1 MSAADLG
8 EAPPAGALRIDPVRA
23 ECIRTLFQQIRN
35 SFAAAGVVTVYMCA
49 TQAPFHPWTE
59 IAAWLAVQLSTQ
71 AFRVWL
77 VARYRR
83 IPADD
88 DGTRLE
94 RAARLNT
101 LYMLIAGC
109 VWGSTAFLFMDT
121 AQPIT
126 VALTLCGLYGISGGS
141 VPGNAYNPSGLYA
154 FVGAIFGLVML
165 RFLLIGQ
172 YVYDVLGLASVGY
185 SAILFG
191 FCRVQNRE
199 LREGFAIR
207 FENRRLLAALEVE
220 KAEAEAARGRA
231 EKANLAKSQLLAAAS
246 HDLRQPLHAL
256 SLFSGSLQ
264 SLALDDEAKDVA
276 ARIQANV
283 AAMEKLFNGL
293 LDISR
298 LEAGVVQSSREP
310 VACQDLFDR
319 LAGYFDPVA
328 EQQGLDLRFRET
340 DLWVDADPAL
350 TEQICVNLVTNAL
363 RYTRTGGILVA
374 ARRRRSSV
382 SIEVADTGIGIGIA
396 RADQG
401 RIFDEFVQLGNPER
415 DRGKGLGLG
424 LAIAQRLAA
433 IMGSRIEISSQ
444 PGKGSRFA
452 FALPR
457 AQPAA
462 LARAAPA
469 PDLMLGMRLLLIDDD
484 AMVRE
489 GAGLLLGQWGVKAAL
504 AADLAAAEAL
514 IAENPRF
521 DICLADYRLPGD
533 IDGLQVIARL
543 QASPKAPGAFCL
555 VTGDMG
561 AEVLAAADAART
573 PIIHKPLHPARLR
586 ALLNHLAAGRAA
598 ASATRPFVEAH
609 SSHVNDGP
617 TVEKRRGPAHA
628 AGAIARWRRDSD
640 HT

>member
-1 MSAADLG
+1 MTESAAF
-8 EAPPAGALRIDPVRA
+8 PASAGGLRIDPVRA

-35 SFAAAGVVTVYMCA
+35 SFAAAGVVTIYMCA

-59 IAAWLAVQLSTQ
+59 IAAWLAVQLATQ
-71 AFRVWL
+71 LFRLWL

-83 IPADD
+83 IAADD
-88 DGTRLE
+88 DGRGLE
-94 RAARLNT
+94 RAAALNT
-101 LYMLIAGC
+101 LYMALAGW
-109 VWGSTAFLFMDT
+109 VWGATAFLFMDV

-141 VPGNAYNPSGLYA
+141 VPGNAYNPAGLYV
-154 FVGAIFGLVML
+154 FVGAIFGLVMV

-172 YVYDVLGLASVGY
+172 YAYDVLGLASIGY

-199 LREGFAIR
+199 LKEGFAIR

-220 KAEAEAARGRA
+220 KSEAEAARSRA

-264 SLALDDEAKDVA
+264 SLALDAEAKDVA
-276 ARIQANV
+276 ARIQSNV

-298 LEAGVVQSSREP
+298 LEAGVVQSHREP
-310 VACQDLFDR
+310 MSCQDLFDR

-328 EQQGLDLRFRET
+328 EQQGLDLRFRDT

-363 RYTRTGGILVA
+363 RYTHTGGILVA
-374 ARRRRSSV
+374 ARRRGPRV
-382 SIEVADTGIGIGIA
+382 SIEVSDTGIGIA
-396 RADQG
+396 PDDQA
-401 RIFDEFVQLGNPER
+401 RIFEDFVQLGNPER

-424 LAIAQRLAA
+424 LSIAQRLAA
-433 IMGSRIEISSQ
+433 ILDSRIEITSTE
-444 PGKGSRFA
+444 GRGSRFA
-452 FALPR
+452 LSLP
-457 AQPAA
+457 A
-462 LARAAPA
+462 AAPA
-469 PDLMLGMRLLLIDDD
+469 EVARLSTRAVAQPDLMSGMRLLLIDDD

-489 GAGLLLGQWGVKAAL
+489 GAGLLLRQWGVEVAL
-504 AADLAAAEAL
+504 ADGLAAAEAE
-514 IAENPRF
+514 ISTGPRF
-521 DICLADYRLPGD
+521 DVCIADYRLPGD
-533 IDGLQVIARL
+533 LNGLAIIERL
-543 QASPKAPGAFCL
+543 SRRPDAPSAFCL
-555 VTGDMG
+555 VTGDM
-561 AEVLAAADAART
+561 APDVLAAANAAQT

-586 ALLNHLAAGRAA
+586 ALLNHLAAGA
-598 ASATRPFVEAH
+598 
-609 SSHVNDGP
+609 
-617 TVEKRRGPAHA
+617 RREVA
-628 AGAIARWRRDSD
+628 
-640 HT
+640 

>member
-1 MSAADLG
+1 VTAATV
-8 EAPPAGALRIDPVRA
+8 AVGATAEVEGGLRIDPVRA

-35 SFAAAGVVTVYMCA
+35 SFAAAGVVTIYMCA
-49 TQAPFHPWTE
+49 TQAPFQPWRV
-59 IAAWLAVQLSTQ
+59 IAGWLAVQLATQ
-71 AFRVWL
+71 VLRLWL
-77 VARYRR
+77 VSRYRK

-101 LYMLIAGC
+101 LYMLIAGL
-109 VWGSTAFLFMDT
+109 VWGSTAFLFMQT
-121 AQPIT
+121 GQPIT

-141 VPGNAYNPSGLYA
+141 VPGNAYNPQGLYA

-172 YVYDVLGLASVGY
+172 YAYDVLGLASIGY

-199 LREGFAIR
+199 LKEGFAIR
-207 FENRRLLAALEVE
+207 FENRRLLAALELE

-276 ARIQANV
+276 SRIQSNV

-298 LEAGVVQSSREP
+298 LEAGVVQSHRQP
-310 VACQDLFDR
+310 VSCQDLFDR

-328 EQQGLDLRFRET
+328 DQQGLDLRFRDT
-340 DLWVDADPAL
+340 DLWVDADPTL
-350 TEQICVNLVTNAL
+350 SEQICVNLAANAL
-363 RYTRTGGILVA
+363 RYTRTGGVLVA
-374 ARRRRSSV
+374 ARRRGDSV
-382 SIEVADTGIGIGIA
+382 SIEVSDTGIGIA
-396 RADQG
+396 RSDQA
-401 RIFDEFVQLGNPER
+401 RIFDEFVQIGNPER

-433 IMGSRIEISSQ
+433 ILGSQIEIASVE
-444 PGKGSRFA
+444 GRGSRFS

-457 AQPAA
+457 AEPTPAA
-462 LARAAPA
+462 KVLAA
-469 PDLMLGMRLLLIDDD
+469 PDLMRGLRVLLIDDD

-489 GAGLLLGQWGVKAAL
+489 GAGLLLGQWGVEVAL
-504 AADLAAAEAL
+504 AADLSEAQAVLADAAQ
-514 IAENPRF
+514 F
-521 DICLADYRLPGD
+521 DICLTDYRLPGELN
-533 IDGLQVIARL
+533 GLTVIATL
-543 QASPKAPGAFCL
+543 CALPGAPRAFCL

-561 AEVLAAADAART
+561 ADVLAAAAEAGV

-586 ALLNHLAAGRAA
+586 ALLNHLAAGGVKRGSLARA
-598 ASATRPFVEAH
+598 V
-609 SSHVNDGP
+609 G
-617 TVEKRRGPAHA
+617 
-628 AGAIARWRRDSD
+628 
-640 HT
+640 

>member
-1 MSAADLG
+1 VSAADTAAV
-8 EAPPAGALRIDPVRA
+8 APPAARPGAYEGLRIDPVRA

-35 SFAAAGVVTVYMCA
+35 SFAAAAVVTIYMCA

-71 AFRVWL
+71 VLRLWL

-83 IPADD
+83 VPADD

-94 RAARLNT
+94 RAAGLNT
-101 LYMLIAGC
+101 LYMLIAGL
-109 VWGSTAFLFMDT
+109 VWGSTAFLFMDPR
-121 AQPIT
+121 QPIT

-154 FVGAIFGLVML
+154 FVGAIFGLVMA

-172 YVYDVLGLASVGY
+172 YAYDVLGLASIGY

-199 LREGFAIR
+199 LRDGFAIR
-207 FENRRLLAALEVE
+207 FENRRLLAELEVE

-298 LEAGVVQSSREP
+298 LEAGVVQSCREP
-310 VACQDLFDR
+310 VSCQDLFDR

-328 EQQGLDLRFRET
+328 EQQGLDLRFRDT
-340 DLWVDADPAL
+340 GLWVDADPAL

-363 RYTRTGGILVA
+363 RYTRAGGILVA
-374 ARRRRSSV
+374 ARRRAGRV
-382 SIEVADTGIGIGIA
+382 CIEVADTGIGIA
-396 RADQG
+396 PADQA
-401 RIFDEFVQLGNPER
+401 RIFEEFVQIGNPER
-415 DRGKGLGLG
+415 DRSKGLGLG

-433 IMGSRIEISSQ
+433 ILDSRIEIASTE
-444 PGKGSRFA
+444 GRGSRFS
-452 FALPR
+452 FTLPGAR
-457 AQPAA
+457 PAA
-462 LARAAPA
+462 TPKAAAA
-469 PDLMLGMRLLLIDDD
+469 PDLMQGLRLLLIDDD

-489 GAGLLLGQWGVKAAL
+489 GAGLLLRQWGVEVAL
-504 AADLAAAEAL
+504 APGLAAAEAL
-514 IAENPRF
+514 IDARLAAGSAPF
-521 DICLADYRLPGD
+521 DICLADYRLPD
-533 IDGLQVIARL
+533 DLHGLEVIARL
-543 QASPKAPGAFCL
+543 SARPGAPGAFCL

-561 AEVLAAADAART
+561 ADVLAAADAAGV

-586 ALLNHLAAGRAA
+586 ALLNHLAAGRAGA
-598 ASATRPFVEAH
+598 RASAAVA
-609 SSHVNDGP
+609 S
-617 TVEKRRGPAHA
+617 
-628 AGAIARWRRDSD
+628 
-640 HT
+640 

>member
-1 MSAADLG
+1 VTAEPATADRG
-8 EAPPAGALRIDPVRA
+8 GGLRIDPVRA

-35 SFAAAGVVTVYMCA
+35 SFAAAGVVTIYMCA
-49 TQAPFHPWTE
+49 TQAPFQPWRK
-59 IAAWLAVQLSTQ
+59 IAGWLVVQLATQ
-71 AFRVWL
+71 VLRLWL
-77 VARYRR
+77 VNRYRK

-101 LYMLIAGC
+101 LYMLIAGLA
-109 VWGSTAFLFMDT
+109 WGSTAFLFMQT
-121 AQPIT
+121 SQPIT

-141 VPGNAYNPSGLYA
+141 VPGNAYNPAGLYA

-172 YVYDVLGLASVGY
+172 YAYDVLGLASIGY

-199 LREGFAIR
+199 LKEGFAIR
-207 FENRRLLAALEVE
+207 FENRRLLAALELE

-276 ARIQANV
+276 ARIQSNV

-298 LEAGVVQSSREP
+298 LEAGVVQSHREP
-310 VACQDLFDR
+310 MSCQDLFDR

-328 EQQGLDLRFRET
+328 EQQGLDLRFRDT
-340 DLWVDADPAL
+340 DLWVDADPTL
-350 TEQICVNLVTNAL
+350 SEQICVNLVTNAL
-363 RYTRTGGILVA
+363 RYTRTGGVLVA
-374 ARRRRSSV
+374 ARRRAGSV
-382 SIEVADTGIGIGIA
+382 SIEVSDTGIGIA
-396 RADQG
+396 RVDQA
-401 RIFDEFVQLGNPER
+401 RIFDEFVQVGNPER
-415 DRGKGLGLG
+415 DRSKGLGLG

-433 IMGSRIEISSQ
+433 ILSSQIEIASVE
-444 PGKGSRFA
+444 GRGSRFS

-457 AQPAA
+457 AEPAPAA
-462 LARAAPA
+462 KVLAA
-469 PDLMLGMRLLLIDDD
+469 PDLMQGLRVLLIDDD

-489 GAGLLLGQWGVKAAL
+489 GAGLLLGQWGVEVAL
-504 AADLAAAEAL
+504 AADLTEAQRL
-514 IAENPRF
+514 LADGAPF
-521 DICLADYRLPGD
+521 DICLTDYRLPGELN
-533 IDGLQVIARL
+533 GLTVIARL
-543 QASPKAPGAFCL
+543 SALPGAPRAFCL

-561 AEVLAAADAART
+561 ADVLAAAAEAGV

-586 ALLNHLAAGRAA
+586 ALLNHLAAGGGRGSLPRA
-598 ASATRPFVEAH
+598 V
-609 SSHVNDGP
+609 G
-617 TVEKRRGPAHA
+617 
-628 AGAIARWRRDSD
+628 
-640 HT
+640 

>member
-1 MSAADLG
+1 MSTAERVALAPLAANGGGLVI
-8 EAPPAGALRIDPVRA
+8 EPVRA

-71 AFRVWL
+71 LLRLWL

-88 DGTRLE
+88 DGRRLE
-94 RAARLNT
+94 RAASLNT
-101 LYMLIAGC
+101 LYMAIAGC
-109 VWGSTAFLFMDT
+109 VWGSTAFLFMDL

-141 VPGNAYNPSGLYA
+141 VPGNAYNPAGLYA
-154 FVGAIFGLVML
+154 FVGAIFGLVMI
-165 RFLLIGQ
+165 RFLLVGQ
-172 YVYDVLGLASVGY
+172 YAYDVLGAASVGY

-199 LREGFAIR
+199 LQEGFAIR
-207 FENRRLLAALEVE
+207 FENRRLLAELAVE

-264 SLALDDEAKDVA
+264 SLALDEEAKDVA
-276 ARIQANV
+276 SRIQSNV

-298 LEAGVVQSSREP
+298 LEAGVVQSHREP
-310 VACQDLFDR
+310 MSCQDLFDR

-328 EQQGLDLRFRET
+328 EQQGLDLRFRDT
-340 DLWVDADPAL
+340 DLWVDADPTL

-374 ARRRRSSV
+374 ARRLGGRV
-382 SIEVADTGIGIGIA
+382 SIAVADTGIGIA
-396 RADQG
+396 PADQA
-401 RIFDEFVQLGNPER
+401 RIFEEFVQIGNPER

-424 LAIAQRLAA
+424 LSIAQRLAA
-433 IMGSRIEISSQ
+433 ILDSRIEIRSAE
-444 PGKGSRFA
+444 GKGSRFS
-452 FALPR
+452 FDLP
-457 AQPAA
+457 
-462 LARAAPA
+462 RAAPA
-469 PDLMLGMRLLLIDDD
+469 KVAKAAVQPDLMAGLRLLLIDDD

-489 GAGLLLGQWGVKAAL
+489 GAERLLRQWGVDVAL
-504 AADLAAAEAL
+504 AADLAEAEAL
-514 IAENPRF
+514 IGQTVEATGARF
-521 DICLADYRLPGD
+521 DVCIADFRLPGAV
-533 IDGLQVIARL
+533 DGLGVIARL
-543 QASPKAPGAFCL
+543 SARPDAPAAFCL

-561 AEVLAAADAART
+561 AEVLAAADAAQV

-586 ALLNHLAAGRAA
+586 ALLNHLA
-598 ASATRPFVEAH
+598 S
-609 SSHVNDGP
+609 
-617 TVEKRRGPAHA
+617 
-628 AGAIARWRRDSD
+628 GARQAVA
-640 HT
+640 

>member
-1 MSAADLG
+1 MSIN
-8 EAPPAGALRIDPVRA
+8 PVALRIDPVRA

-35 SFAAAGVVTVYMCA
+35 SFAAAGVVTIYMCA

-59 IAAWLAVQLSTQ
+59 IGAWVAVQLSTQ
-71 AFRVWL
+71 VFRLWL
-77 VARYRR
+77 VARYRK

-94 RAARLNT
+94 RAASLNT
-101 LYMLIAGC
+101 LYMLIAGM
-109 VWGSTAFLFMDT
+109 VWGSTAFLFMDLG
-121 AQPIT
+121 QPIT

-154 FVGAIFGLVML
+154 FVAAIFGLVMI
-165 RFLLIGQ
+165 RFLLVGQ
-172 YVYDVLGLASVGY
+172 YAYDVLGLASIGY

-207 FENRRLLAALEVE
+207 FENRRLLAELEVE

-264 SLALDDEAKDVA
+264 SLALDEEAKDVA

-283 AAMEKLFNGL
+283 AAMERLFNGL

-298 LEAGVVQSSREP
+298 LEAGVVQSCREP

-340 DLWVDADPAL
+340 GLWIDADPAL

-363 RYTRTGGILVA
+363 RYTRAGGILVA
-374 ARRRRSSV
+374 ARRRGGRV
-382 SIEVADTGIGIGIA
+382 RLEVCDTGIGIAG
-396 RADQG
+396 ADQA
-401 RIFDEFVQLGNPER
+401 RIFEEFVQVGNPER
-415 DRGKGLGLG
+415 DRSKGLGLG
-424 LAIAQRLAA
+424 LSIAQRLAA
-433 IMGSRIEISSQ
+433 ILDSEIEIASVE
-444 PGKGSRFA
+444 GRGSRFA
-452 FALPR
+452 FSLPG
-457 AQPAA
+457 AEPAA
-462 LARAAPA
+462 VQRVAAA
-469 PDLMLGMRLLLIDDD
+469 PDLMRGLRLLLIDDD

-489 GAGLLLGQWGVKAAL
+489 GAGLLLRQWGVDAAL
-504 AADLAAAEAL
+504 APGLAAAEAL
-514 IAENPRF
+514 IDAHQRAGHGPF
-521 DICLADYRLPGD
+521 DICLTDYRLPENT
-533 IDGLQVIARL
+533 DGLQVIARL
-543 QASPKAPGAFCL
+543 SKRPGAPRAFCL

-561 AEVLAAADAART
+561 AGVLSDAAAAGV

-586 ALLNHLAAGRAA
+586 ALLNHLAAGAQRAVA
-598 ASATRPFVEAH
+598 
-609 SSHVNDGP
+609 
-617 TVEKRRGPAHA
+617 
-628 AGAIARWRRDSD
+628 
-640 HT
+640 

>member
-1 MSAADLG
+1 MTAEAVSGAA
-8 EAPPAGALRIDPVRA
+8 PAAVASGMDPVRR

-49 TQAPFHPWTE
+49 TQAPFQPWRE
-59 IAAWLAVQLSTQ
+59 IAGWLAVQLATQ
-71 AFRVWL
+71 VFRLWL
-77 VARYRR
+77 VGRYRR

-101 LYMLIAGC
+101 LYMLVAGL
-109 VWGSTAFLFMDT
+109 VWGSTAFLFMET
-121 AQPIT
+121 SQPIT

-141 VPGNAYNPSGLYA
+141 VPGNAYNPAGLYA

-172 YVYDVLGLASVGY
+172 YAYDVLGLASIGY

-207 FENRRLLAALEVE
+207 FENRRLLAALAVE
-220 KAEAEAARGRA
+220 KAEAEDARGRA

-264 SLALDDEAKDVA
+264 SLALDEEAKDVA
-276 ARIQANV
+276 QRIQSNV

-298 LEAGVVQSSREP
+298 LEAGVVQSHREP
-310 VACQDLFDR
+310 VSCQDLFDR

-328 EQQGLDLRFRET
+328 EQQGLDLRFRDT
-340 DLWVDADPAL
+340 DLWIDADAAL

-374 ARRRRSSV
+374 ARRRLGPDGRERV
-382 SIEVADTGIGIGIA
+382 SLEVSDTGIGIA
-396 RADQG
+396 RPDQA
-401 RIFDEFVQLGNPER
+401 RIFEEFVQIGNPER
-415 DRGKGLGLG
+415 DRSKGLGLG
-424 LAIAQRLAA
+424 LAIAQRMAA
-433 IMGSRIEISSQ
+433 ILGSAIEIASVE
-444 PGKGSRFA
+444 GRGSRFS
-452 FALPR
+452 FSLPR
-457 AQPAA
+457 AEPAETPK
-462 LARAAPA
+462 AAAA
-469 PDLMLGMRLLLIDDD
+469 PDLMQGMRLLLVDDD
-484 AMVRE
+484 PMVRE
-489 GAGLLLGQWGVKAAL
+489 GAALLLRQWGVEAAA
-504 AADLAAAEAL
+504 AADLAAAEGLIGAL
-514 IAENPRF
+514 AASGGRF
-521 DICLADYRLPGD
+521 DICLADYRLPGETS
-533 IDGLQVIARL
+533 GLEVIAQL
-543 QASPKAPGAFCL
+543 SAQAQAPRAFCL
-555 VTGDMG
+555 VTGDM
-561 AEVLAAADAART
+561 APEVLAAADAAGV

-586 ALLNHLAAGRAA
+586 ALLNHLAAGGG
-598 ASATRPFVEAH
+598 E
-609 SSHVNDGP
+609 
-617 TVEKRRGPAHA
+617 RRQQAPA
-628 AGAIARWRRDSD
+628 G
-640 HT
+640 

>member
-1 MSAADLG
+1 VTAG
-8 EAPPAGALRIDPVRA
+8 GTTPPALAPSALRIDPVRA

-35 SFAAAGVVTVYMCA
+35 SFAAAGVVTIYMCA

-59 IAAWLAVQLSTQ
+59 IAAWLAVQLATQ
-71 AFRVWL
+71 ALRLWL

-83 IPADD
+83 IAADD
-88 DGTRLE
+88 DGIRLE
-94 RAARLNT
+94 RAASLNT
-101 LYMLIAGC
+101 LYMLIAGL
-109 VWGSTAFLFMDT
+109 VWGSTAFLFMDLS
-121 AQPIT
+121 QPIT

-141 VPGNAYNPSGLYA
+141 VPGNAYNPVGLYA
-154 FVGAIFGLVML
+154 FVGAIFGVVMI

-172 YVYDVLGLASVGY
+172 YAYDVLGLASIGY

-220 KAEAEAARGRA
+220 KAEAEAARARA

-276 ARIQANV
+276 ARIQSNV

-298 LEAGVVQSSREP
+298 LEAGVVQSHCEP
-310 VACQDLFDR
+310 TSCQDLFDR

-328 EQQGLDLRFRET
+328 EQQGLDLRFRDT

-363 RYTRTGGILVA
+363 RYTRTGGVLVA
-374 ARRRRSSV
+374 ARRRAGSGGDSI
-382 SIEVADTGIGIGIA
+382 SIEVSDTGIGIAG
-396 RADQG
+396 RDQA
-401 RIFDEFVQLGNPER
+401 RIFDEFVQIGNPER

-433 IMGSRIEISSQ
+433 ILGSQIEIASVE
-444 PGKGSRFA
+444 GRGSRFS

-457 AQPAA
+457 AEPAQ
-462 LARAAPA
+462 AAQVIAA
-469 PDLMLGMRLLLIDDD
+469 PDLMRGLRVLLVDDD

-489 GAGLLLGQWGVKAAL
+489 GAGLLLGQWGVEVAL
-504 AADLAAAEAL
+504 AAGLAEAEAL
-514 IAENPRF
+514 LGDAAQF
-521 DICLADYRLPGD
+521 DICLTDYRLPGD
-533 IDGLQVIARL
+533 LNGLTVIATLSKRPD
-543 QASPKAPGAFCL
+543 APKAFCL

-561 AEVLAAADAART
+561 AEVLAAADAAHV

-586 ALLNHLAAGRAA
+586 ALLNHLAAGGVERRSRA
-598 ASATRPFVEAH
+598 RV
-609 SSHVNDGP
+609 G
-617 TVEKRRGPAHA
+617 
-628 AGAIARWRRDSD
+628 
-640 HT
+640 